1 MRPAGA
7 IRGDKNIAQPRT
19 SAPPGRR
26 RTAGGRLSRRP
37 GQRSGHCFSG
47 FPKLA
52 GPGGPSVPPPN
63 TMGSRTAARK
73 KRAWSKNGPRRCAPC
88 ALVRGCRLS
97 RGRAPAAGGPGKSS
111 RGKGGSVLPAV
122 SASGLLRALRR
133 ARLIADFK
141 KVDDVALRRARR
153 GAPVTGGAGPRS
165 HAKRAPENRGPCRY
179 WSVRPSGLR
188 CSR

>member
-1 MRPAGA
+1 MHSP
-7 IRGDKNIAQPRT
+7 
-19 SAPPGRR
+19 APPRR
-26 RTAGGRLSRRP
+26 RDGGGPLAAGCPGGQDSVPGIVFPASRNWPGPEGRPSRLP
-37 GQRSGHCFSG
+37 ILWGAGPLQEKSGHGQKTVPAAALPAPWSG
-47 FPKLA
+47 DVAFPGA
-52 GPGGPSVPPPN
+52 GP
-63 TMGSRTAARK
+63 
-73 KRAWSKNGPRRCAPC
+73 
-88 ALVRGCRLS
+88 
-97 RGRAPAAGGPGKSS
+97 PAAGGPGKSS

-188 CSR
+188 CTR